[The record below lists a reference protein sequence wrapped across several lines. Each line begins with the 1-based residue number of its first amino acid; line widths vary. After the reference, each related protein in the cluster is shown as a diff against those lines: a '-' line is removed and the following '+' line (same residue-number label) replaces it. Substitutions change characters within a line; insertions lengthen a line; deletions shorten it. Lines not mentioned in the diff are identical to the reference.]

1 MSLIND
7 NSLWNDPAIQ
17 ATINRMDVDP
27 EKRYRYQKM
36 AQVLF
41 DKVSEDPDLHTV
53 KIDVASQVQLAL
65 RDGLHP
71 DILDENEKQIFIE
84 VYGLEALEEFS
95 EPNENE
101 DDQPKKK
108 KLKYETENP
117 V

>member
-41 DKVSEDPDLHTV
+41 DKVSEDPDPHTV

-71 DILDENEKQIFIE
+71 DSLDENEKQIFIE

-95 EPNENE
+95 FPNE

-108 KLKYETENP
+108 KLKCETENP